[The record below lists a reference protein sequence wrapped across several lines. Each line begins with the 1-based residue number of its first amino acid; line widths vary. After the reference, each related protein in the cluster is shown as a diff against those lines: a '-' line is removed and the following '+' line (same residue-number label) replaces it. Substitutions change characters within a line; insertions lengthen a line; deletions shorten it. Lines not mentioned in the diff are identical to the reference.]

1 MGSTISLEKQMGSI
15 TSIQLLTEDF
25 NICEIDYRTI
35 RDELSEDEK
44 VQVSNDESFTKKSH
58 GTLSLKMSTINNPVQ
73 LPVDNLCSLDPI
85 RDQQGESE
93 EQPSSQ
99 VKTFG
104 PPGSESSIG
113 EGKMPDDPQTVNLP
127 SPVKE
132 VDDGAHSAQRV
143 EDIRVDSTETPHR
156 AESDLHPN
164 AANQNHSSHLCVS
177 ADEGEKEDARTDIN
191 GSSDLS
197 VMRDDIPKQVY
208 SSDNS
213 TEAGIH
219 DENDIED
226 KGDDSGEMLLLL
238 NDENQTEQEDE
249 AETGGMQFNPSDCPA
264 STEARMKAGLQPIY

>member
-1 MGSTISLEKQMGSI
+1 MGSRTSLSEQIESP
-15 TSIQLLTEDF
+15 TSIQLFTGDF
-25 NICEIDYRTI
+25 NICEIDYRTF

-44 VQVSNDESFTKKSH
+44 VPGSNDESFTNKSH

-73 LPVDNLCSLDPI
+73 LPVINLCSLDPI

-93 EQPSSQ
+93 EQPLSQ

-104 PPGSESSIG
+104 PPGLESSIG
-113 EGKMPDDPQTVNLP
+113 EGKKPDDPQTVNLP

-132 VDDGAHSAQRV
+132 IDDGAHSAQRV

-156 AESDLHPN
+156 AESDLHPD

-264 STEARMKAGLQPIY
+264 STEARMKASLQPFY